1 MRRPTPAAA
10 LLSGLVACGEPA
22 ADAASP
28 LATAAWQPALDE
40 AVTAPLDVATVGPA
54 TEQVL
59 RAARA
64 WDAWP
69 VLQAWDAAM
78 VYAEPAC
85 PGFVPQGSAGG
96 WVARCE
102 TSVGARF
109 SGYGFLDAPPGGF
122 ARAWWGSA
130 EVVAPAG
137 QVWTFGG
144 RAEVMQEPGF
154 GLPAFSRVAG
164 SFARPAGA
172 TEWLDEGVAVDMVVA
187 RVRDAQG
194 TAMLELRG
202 DAGAE
207 GLAEG
212 FDAVDLDL
220 RLVRPGPG
228 ALLEPSGSVALRR
241 EDGGGWVTVTFTGP
255 DDLGAAVAADG
266 LDGCGV
272 LDVEGAPPVCV
283 DLSALLEEAW

>member
-1 MRRPTPAAA
+1 MV
-10 LLSGLVACGEPA
+10 LLSLAACGEGEPG
-22 ADAASP
+22 S
-28 LATAAWQPALDE
+28 ALS
-40 AVTAPLDVATVGPA
+40 VTTAPWAPSIAEDAPAGLDPATVGPA
-54 TEQVL
+54 IERVL

-109 SGYGFLDAPPGGF
+109 LGYGFLDAPPGGF

-130 EVVAPAG
+130 QVVGPAG
-137 QVWTFGG
+137 QSWTFAG

-172 TEWLDEGVAVDMVVA
+172 TDWLDEGVAVDMVVA

-202 DAGAE
+202 DAGAA

-220 RLVRPGPG
+220 RLVRPGSG

-255 DDLGAAVAADG
+255 DDLDAAAAADG

-272 LDVEGAPPVCV
+272 LDVDGAPPVCV
-283 DLSALLEEAW
+283 DLSGLLEEAW

>member
-1 MRRPTPAAA
+1 MI
-10 LLSGLVACGEPA
+10 LLSLAACGEGEPGSALSVTTAPWAPSIAEDAPAGLDPA
-22 ADAASP
+22 A
-28 LATAAWQPALDE
+28 
-40 AVTAPLDVATVGPA
+40 VGPA
-54 TEQVL
+54 IEQVL

-109 SGYGFLDAPPGGF
+109 LGYGFLDAPPGGF

-130 EVVAPAG
+130 QVVGPAG
-137 QVWTFGG
+137 QSWTFAG

-172 TEWLDEGVAVDMVVA
+172 TDWLDEGVAVDMVVA

-202 DAGAE
+202 DAGAAD
-207 GLAEG
+207 LAEG

-220 RLVRPGPG
+220 RLVRPGSG
-228 ALLEPSGSVALRR
+228 APLEPGGSVALRR
-241 EDGGGWVTVTFTGP
+241 ADGGGWVTVTFTGP

-266 LDGCGV
+266 LDGCGE
-272 LDVEGAPPVCV
+272 LDIEGAPPVCV
-283 DLSALLEEAW
+283 DLSGLLEEAW

>member
-1 MRRPTPAAA
+1 MV
-10 LLSGLVACGEPA
+10 LLGLAACGEGGPDPA
-22 ADAASP
+22 LP
-28 LATAAWQPALDE
+28 VATAPWAPSIVDDAPAG
-40 AVTAPLDVATVGPA
+40 LDVAKVGPA
-54 TEQVL
+54 IERVL

-109 SGYGFLDAPPGGF
+109 LGYGFLDVPPGGF

-130 EVVAPAG
+130 QVVGPAG
-137 QVWTFGG
+137 QSWTFAG

-172 TEWLDEGVAVDMVVA
+172 TDWLDQGVAVDMVVA

-202 DAGAE
+202 DAGAVD
-207 GLAEG
+207 LAEG
-212 FDAVDLDL
+212 FDAVDLDV
-220 RLVRPGPG
+220 RLIRPEPG
-228 ALLEPSGSVALRR
+228 ALLEPSGSVSLRR

-255 DDLGAAVAADG
+255 DDLGAAAAVDG
-266 LDGCGV
+266 VDGCGA
-272 LDVEGAPPVCV
+272 LDVDGAPPVCV
-283 DLSALLEEAW
+283 DLPGLLEEAW